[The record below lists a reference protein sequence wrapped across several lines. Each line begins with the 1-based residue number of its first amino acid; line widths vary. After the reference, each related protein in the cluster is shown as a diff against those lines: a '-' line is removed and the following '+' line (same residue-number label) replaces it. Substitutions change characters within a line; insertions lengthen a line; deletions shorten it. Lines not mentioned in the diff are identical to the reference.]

1 MESEARR
8 RKIHLIT
15 MLLCTFHKVQ
25 DIAANSHQNGL
36 LLLLVRFV
44 WTSKKS
50 SRSRACNSGPS
61 SCRKLQRNRVMRQEN
76 MICNVSSGT
85 AHNRQKPLP
94 GPFYLATSTLKG
106 RQSRSSYHIK
116 IFILRG
122 IGAFHIWDVQL
133 RTDPLNRALQ
143 ADLAKK
149 SGVGEHYISEPP
161 RRTPGSRARN
171 ESHPRVFR
179 RWGHAETWQST
190 HQP

>member
-1 MESEARR
+1 MGSEARH

-25 DIAANSHQNGL
+25 DIAANSHQNGH
-36 LLLLVRFV
+36 LLLLVQFV

-61 SCRKLQRNRVMRQEN
+61 SCRKLQKNRFMGQEN

-94 GPFYLATSTLKG
+94 GPFCLATSTLKG
-106 RQSRSSYHIK
+106 RRSLSSYHTK

-133 RTDPLNRALQ
+133 RPDPLNRALQ
-143 ADLAKK
+143 ADIAKNVPCGRTLYIRAAK
-149 SGVGEHYISEPP
+149 ENPSESGSQRIPP
-161 RRTPGSRARN
+161 
-171 ESHPRVFR
+171 
-179 RWGHAETWQST
+179 
-190 HQP
+190 